1 MNDINLLSPYAIV
14 GLDFALEILKSE
26 KRVRERY
33 YWRQED
39 GSIIEVR
46 KMSDSQI
53 DRAISMLERIIK
65 ENKSRR
71 MSLSSSR
78 RGSEME

>member
-1 MNDINLLSPYAIV
+1 MNDINLLSPYAII

-26 KRVRERY
+26 KRIRERY

-46 KMSDSQI
+46 EMSDSQI
-53 DRAISMLERIIK
+53 DCAISMLERIIK
-65 ENKSRR
+65 ENKSRKKEHETR
-71 MSLSSSR
+71 
-78 RGSEME
+78 